1 MAGYLGFRSKTG
13 VLLPTNPFSAGG
25 WAVEF
30 TPEDLSIQDR
40 TFEIFHI
47 AVQGPNQPSCN
58 LQLFLDTCF
67 YSATVR
73 GDINDYDPNQPIP
86 VRSGQTV
93 NFYWDTTV
101 NPPPVVSLFLQQSSL
116 I

>member
-13 VLLPTNPFSAGG
+13 EISQANPFFAGG

-30 TPEDLSIQDR
+30 TPEDLAIQDR

-47 AVQGPNQPSCN
+47 AVQGPDQASCN
-58 LQLFLDTCF
+58 LQMYLDTIF

-73 GDINDYDPNQPIP
+73 GDVNDYDPNQPIP
-86 VRSGQTV
+86 VRSGQSI
-93 NFYWDTTV
+93 NFYWDTAA
-101 NPPPVVSLFLQQSSL
+101 NPAPVVSVFLQQSSL